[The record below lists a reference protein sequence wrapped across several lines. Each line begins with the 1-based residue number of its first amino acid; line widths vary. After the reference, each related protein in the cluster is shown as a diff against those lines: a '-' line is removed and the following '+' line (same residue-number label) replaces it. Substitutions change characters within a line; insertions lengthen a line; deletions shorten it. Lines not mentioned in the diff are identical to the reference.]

1 MVNPILS
8 FYNIKKIF
16 GSKEVLKDVSFYVEE
31 GDILGFVGKS
41 GGGKSTFLNIL
52 LGILNPNSGKIYFR
66 NKNVTKKSKEL
77 KKEIGFVSQD
87 NSLFPELTLKE
98 NSYYFGRLYSVN
110 KNSIKQRFSNF
121 VKLLGF
127 EGFEN
132 SKLSTFS
139 GGMVKR
145 ANIL

>member
-52 LGILNPNSGKIYFR
+52 LGILNPNSGKYILEIKMLQ
-66 NKNVTKKSKEL
+66 KNLKS
-77 KKEIGFVSQD
+77 
-87 NSLFPELTLKE
+87 
-98 NSYYFGRLYSVN
+98 
-110 KNSIKQRFSNF
+110 
-121 VKLLGF
+121 
-127 EGFEN
+127 
-132 SKLSTFS
+132 
-139 GGMVKR
+139 
-145 ANIL
+145 